1 MATTR
6 RLRALKRQ
14 AQQGGSSQV
23 GLRRLAD
30 SAGFR
35 RLLAVRLT
43 SQFADGLFQAGLA
56 WLVLLSP
63 ERQQTPAAVAIAAVV
78 ILLPFSLVGPFTGVF
93 LDRWSRRQVLVQ
105 GEAVRV
111 GLTLLLVWA
120 ASAAEPGVA
129 EYGVAVGCLGVNRF
143 LLAALSA
150 GLPHV
155 VARELLVT
163 ANAVAPTAGT
173 IATLL
178 GVGLGGLVLSVE
190 GAGSRTVLG
199 MAAVGF
205 GVAGMLALRLRREQL
220 GPHPKQPVATARL
233 RTVGREMAEGLRHL
247 RSRPAAATVLVAF
260 GSYRFWYGLWTV
272 QAAMLMLGEETRGD
286 LGAAAVVA
294 AASGAGFL
302 CAAAL
307 TPFARTRVG
316 EAQWLTGLLVVAA
329 VALGCTA
336 TTPGVAALSASGF
349 VLGLVAQSLKICTD
363 TALQR
368 HVEDTHRGRAFAVY
382 DVVFNLTFV
391 AAAALAVFVVPPSG
405 RTSLA
410 PLLGGT
416 ALAVTALAYRLSARG
431 PTSPP
436 PQASRRRGPAADTR

>member
-1 MATTR
+1 MVPVSSPHVAVR
-6 RLRALKRQ
+6 RL
-14 AQQGGSSQV
+14 V
-23 GLRRLAD
+23 D

-63 ERQQTPAAVAIAAVV
+63 ERQQTPAAVATAAVV

-93 LDRWSRRQVLVQ
+93 LDRWSRRQVLAL
-105 GEAVRV
+105 GEAARV

-120 ASAAEPGVA
+120 ASAADPGIA

-143 LLAALSA
+143 LLSALSA

-155 VARELLVT
+155 VSRELLVT

-178 GVGLGGLVLSVE
+178 GVGLGGLVLSTE
-190 GAGSRTVLG
+190 GAGSRTLLG

-205 GVAGMLALRLRREQL
+205 GVAGLLALRLRRDQL
-220 GPHPKQPVATARL
+220 GPHRTQPVAAARL
-233 RTVGREMAEGLRHL
+233 RTVGRELAEGLRHL
-247 RSRPAAATVLVAF
+247 RSRPAAARTLVAF

-272 QAAMLMLGEETRGD
+272 QAAMLTLGEEAPDG

-294 AASGAGFL
+294 AASGAGFF
-302 CAAAL
+302 AAAVV
-307 TPFARTRVG
+307 TPFARARFG
-316 EAQWLTGLLVVAA
+316 ESRLLTGMLVVAA
-329 VALGCTA
+329 VGAAGTA
-336 TTPGVAALSASGF
+336 TIPGIAVLSVIGF
-349 VLGLVAQSLKICTD
+349 VLGLAAQSLKICTD

-382 DVVFNLTFV
+382 DVVFNLSFV
-391 AAAALAVFVVPPSG
+391 TAAALAVLLVPPSG
-405 RTSLA
+405 RTLLA
-410 PLLGGT
+410 PLLCGA
-416 ALAVTALAYRLSARG
+416 ALAITAVAYRRSA
-431 PTSPP
+431 
-436 PQASRRRGPAADTR
+436 PAADRAGS